1 MSTTV
6 SYKCPSCGGP
16 LKYGTGKAEI
26 QCEYCDSIFT
36 MEALQQYYAAKEEAA
51 GKERQKQEEKW
62 ENTSNEWSEEESA
75 IMRAFTCSSC
85 GSEVMCD
92 NNTMATE
99 CCYCGNPTMLPS
111 RFQGM
116 LKPKY
121 VLPFKKTKQE
131 AIAALKK
138 FYKGKELLPD
148 AFVANNRVERV
159 QGLYVPFWLYNA
171 YAKGM
176 LNFATTKKYQEP
188 TSGGHYDVTEYYKVN
203 ISTDGDFEKVPCDGS
218 VKMQDDY
225 MDSVEPYD
233 YSEMVPFNSGYLAG
247 YLADRFDVSVEENQK
262 RANLRIDNTL
272 INHACSELNKDYSTI
287 SLEEQEI
294 ERDFK
299 ETEYCMLPVWILT
312 TRYEEKPYTF
322 MMNGQTGK
330 FIGILPIDEGKAQKM
345 FWSSLRSTA
354 MVGGGL
360 GLLVLGAMYIL

>member
-1 MSTTV
+1 
-6 SYKCPSCGGP
+6 
-16 LKYGTGKAEI
+16 
-26 QCEYCDSIFT
+26 
-36 MEALQQYYAAKEEAA
+36 
-51 GKERQKQEEKW
+51 
-62 ENTSNEWSEEESA
+62 
-75 IMRAFTCSSC
+75 
-85 GSEVMCD
+85 
-92 NNTMATE
+92 
-99 CCYCGNPTMLPS
+99 
-111 RFQGM
+111 
-116 LKPKY
+116 
-121 VLPFKKTKQE
+121 
-131 AIAALKK
+131 
-138 FYKGKELLPD
+138 
-148 AFVANNRVERV
+148 
-159 QGLYVPFWLYNA
+159 
-171 YAKGM
+171 M